1 MFASMN
7 VVGQSSYKVN
17 RLTHVLRTVGELQK
31 IDTAT
36 LASQQL
42 SERGQTSGLKS
53 PKSGLIHHYT
63 LNLNSAVCSYKVTF
77 SLACNN
83 QKTVIASVHREH
95 MGAWKHVKLLRD
107 GVDVNVKILEN
118 LAAHV
123 APALRGSRTTKD
135 QSSATPS
142 ANSCRSQ
149 DLRVTV
155 SSVHV
160 E

>member
-1 MFASMN
+1 
-7 VVGQSSYKVN
+7 
-17 RLTHVLRTVGELQK
+17 
-31 IDTAT
+31 
-36 LASQQL
+36 
-42 SERGQTSGLKS
+42 
-53 PKSGLIHHYT
+53 
-63 LNLNSAVCSYKVTF
+63 
-77 SLACNN
+77 
-83 QKTVIASVHREH
+83 

-123 APALRGSRTTKD
+123 APALGGSRTTKD

-142 ANSCRSQ
+142 TNSCRSQ